1 MLNLH
6 ELQVFLVAAETENFS
21 ETGRHLN
28 LSQPA
33 VSMQIRSLE
42 KQLGVELFYR
52 AGRHIR
58 LTEAGNALI
67 PMARG
72 LVNQSIQVEESMA
85 SLQLGEVIG
94 LLKIGCS
101 TTVGKYI
108 LPRLIAGLRQHY
120 PLVRVQCHVS
130 KREDALQWL
139 LNGEAHIAMSS
150 LQEPLREIEYR
161 PFLVDRIVL
170 IANPDHRWAQ
180 NGGVITPEELLE
192 EDFILRETT
201 AGTYIALRNGLA
213 EFELSPLSFKTVMT
227 LENSE
232 AIRMAVQEK
241 IGVAFVSGL
250 VAAESIRAGSLVS
263 VEVKGL
269 DIHTTLYLA
278 RHTGRPATR
287 AQTAFWEFA
296 FASENEA
303 LRQMPE
309 PFLNLESSSPDKLAN

>member
-67 PMARG
+67 PMARE

-85 SLQLGEVIG
+85 SLQHGEVIG

-108 LPRLIAGLRQHY
+108 LPRLIGGLRQQY
-120 PLVRVQCHVS
+120 PLVRVQCYVS

-150 LQEPLREIEYR
+150 LQEPLREVEYR

-170 IANPDHRWAQ
+170 IANPDHRWAKS
-180 NGGVITPEELLE
+180 GGIITPEELLGE
-192 EDFILRETT
+192 NFILRETT

-213 EFELSPLSFKTVMT
+213 EFELSPLSLKTVMT

-250 VAAESIRAGSLVS
+250 VAAESIQAGTLASIE
-263 VEVKGL
+263 VEGL

-296 FASENEA
+296 FAPENEA

-309 PFLNLESSSPDKLAN
+309 PFLSLETPSDNLAN

>member
-21 ETGRHLN
+21 ETGRHLS

-42 KQLGVELFYR
+42 KQLGVDLFYR

-58 LTEAGNALI
+58 LTEAGHALI

-72 LVNQSIQVEESMA
+72 LVNQSIQVEEAMA
-85 SLQLGEVIG
+85 SLQHGEVIG

-108 LPRLIAGLRQHY
+108 LPRLIAGLRNQH

-170 IANPDHRWAQ
+170 IARPDHRWGQ

-192 EDFILRETT
+192 ENFILREPT

-213 EFELSPLSFKTVMT
+213 EFELSPLSLKNVMT

-250 VAAESIRAGSLVS
+250 VATDAIQAGSLIS
-263 VEVKGL
+263 IKVEGL
-269 DIHTTLYLA
+269 DLYTTLYLA

-296 FASENEA
+296 FAPENEA

-309 PFLNLESSSPDKLAN
+309 PFIDLETPPGQLAN